1 MSNRYKM
8 QITRKQLRRIIRE
21 ALIESKFSG
30 YHPEEFYEE
39 GTIKNLML
47 DKEVKALPS
56 THTRVKGKDVPVN
69 KQIINWLKSMK
80 MVKR

>member
-1 MSNRYKM
+1 MK
-8 QITRKQLRRIIRE
+8 ITRRQLRKVIQE
-21 ALIESKFSG
+21 EFNSLLEKYAG
-30 YHPEEFYEE
+30 YHPEESYEE

>member
-1 MSNRYKM
+1 MKLASM
-8 QITRKQLRRIIRE
+8 QIRD
-21 ALIESKFSG
+21 LIKEELASLSEKYAG
-30 YHPEEFYEE
+30 YHPDESYEE
-39 GTIKNLML
+39 GTVKSLML